1 MKMWKIAICLV
12 VLPMISLVG
21 ISGNIF
27 SIDWLGEVGGNASV
41 PYQELIQTAV
51 IKQVNIGSYYCINN
65 SVAIETTDLNSISA
79 KPLFYYNNAS
89 NKDLTFKLNS
99 SASIGVGLNDVCTV
113 FVMSSEGNLFELTN
127 GAQQSDERPANE
139 TEYYLCIKYLK
150 QEGRCKT
157 TIEVS

>member
-1 MKMWKIAICLV
+1 MKIWKIAICLM

-79 KPLFYYNNAS
+79 EPLVYYNNAS
-89 NKDLTFKLNS
+89 NKDLTFYLNN
-99 SASIGVGLNDVCTV
+99 SASIGLNDVCMV
-113 FVMSSEGNLFELTN
+113 VIVPSEGNMVELTPN
-127 GAQQSDERPANE
+127 IEKSFGKPANE